1 MLIFLKLLISHWKDI
16 AISIVL
22 ATLIYIIFAWWGA
35 NAEIANLKVQLSVSR
50 EEAALLRDRVAKHQE
65 AEQILEEKQKQASK
79 ERQQLATVLSKEIN
93 SLRNQIIPKE
103 CPEAVQYGIK
113 YKDDL
118 KWPGQQ

>member
-65 AEQILEEKQKQASK
+65 AEQILEEKQKTASK
-79 ERQQLATVLSKEIN
+79 ERQQLASVLSKEIN
-93 SLRNQIIPKE
+93 NLRNQIIPKE

>member
-65 AEQILEEKQKQASK
+65 AELILEEKQKQASK
-79 ERQQLATVLSKEIN
+79 ERQQLASVLSKEIN
-93 SLRNQIIPKE
+93 NLRNQIIPKE
-103 CPEAVQYGIK
+103 CPQAVQYGIK

>member
-50 EEAALLRDRVAKHQE
+50 EEAELLRDRVAKHQE
-65 AEQILEEKQKQASK
+65 AELILEEKQKQASK
-79 ERQQLATVLSKEIN
+79 ERQQLASVLSKEIN
-93 SLRNQIIPKE
+93 NLRNQIIPKE

>member
-65 AEQILEEKQKQASK
+65 AELILEEKQKHASK
-79 ERQQLATVLSKEIN
+79 ERQQIASVLSKEIN
-93 SLRNQIIPKE
+93 NLRNQIIPKE
-103 CPEAVQYGIK
+103 CPQAVQYGIK

>member
-35 NAEIANLKVQLSVSR
+35 NAEIANLKSQLSTCR
-50 EEAALLRDRVAKHQE
+50 EESAVQRARIEKQQQ
-65 AEQILEEKQKQASK
+65 AELILEEKQKIASK

-103 CPEAVQYGIK
+103 CPAAVEYGIK